1 MVSEEEEDT
10 YTLQHMFLT
19 GIISCIYILL
29 VSKFAELASLN
40 YNQDGNS
47 IENYVMIIYLISIIG
62 LVFVYIFFKDTKG
75 PDLVMKYSLN
85 ISNLVLVLYT
95 ISNYWEYLDDYTK
108 CTLLITCFM
117 GIVFYLYKSNNTNNI
132 DNEN

>member
-1 MVSEEEEDT
+1 MVYGEEDT
-10 YTLQHMFLT
+10 YTLQHIFLT

-40 YNQDGNS
+40 YNQDDNS
-47 IENYVMIIYLISIIG
+47 IENYVMIIYLISVIG
-62 LVFVYIFFKDTKG
+62 LVFVYIFFKNSNG

-95 ISNYWEYLDDYTK
+95 VSNYWEYLDDHAK

-117 GIVFYLYKSNNTNNI
+117 GIVFYLYKTDDTNTI
-132 DNEN
+132 ENKN